1 MPRVHVCSLARI
13 DEIASASGAR
23 SMVTLINVGTPV
35 ERPACIAPERHLFI
49 GMSDIAHPVQGLVAP
64 DVAHVETLLSFV
76 RAWDRREPLLIH
88 CWAGVSRS
96 TAAAFVTAC
105 ALNERRA
112 EDEIAATIRAASP
125 TATPNPR
132 FVAIADERLG
142 LEAAEDV
149 GRDVDGALDVVDVV
163 LGGAVD
169 EGAAVDATVVAGRA
183 ESVVEPPPV
192 SSPPEHALASTP
204 SASTV
209 LNPVRT

>member
-23 SMVTLINVGTPV
+23 SMVTLINIGTPV

-142 LEAAEDV
+142 RGGRMVAAIRAIGRGEDCFEGV
-149 GRDVDGALDVVDVV
+149 PFALR
-163 LGGAVD
+163 L
-169 EGAAVDATVVAGRA
+169 
-183 ESVVEPPPV
+183 
-192 SSPPEHALASTP
+192 
-204 SASTV
+204 
-209 LNPVRT
+209 